1 MPESLPYVTYQ
12 SALFFLRPELAEIP
26 GKAEPLWKGSVRRT
40 DDRSLHERPR
50 AGTDGHDYSRTNSQQ
65 ALIIWLSRPEQFG
78 LVERCHSRLSDMPDA
93 DLHNVV

>member
-1 MPESLPYVTYQ
+1 MQESIQYVTYQ
-12 SALFFLRPELAEIP
+12 SALFFLRPELAEFP

-50 AGTDGHDYSRTNSQQ
+50 AGTNGHGYSRTNSQQ
-65 ALIIWLSRPEQFG
+65 AVILWLSLPKQC
-78 LVERCHSRLSDMPDA
+78 LVEPGPSRSSDPPDA